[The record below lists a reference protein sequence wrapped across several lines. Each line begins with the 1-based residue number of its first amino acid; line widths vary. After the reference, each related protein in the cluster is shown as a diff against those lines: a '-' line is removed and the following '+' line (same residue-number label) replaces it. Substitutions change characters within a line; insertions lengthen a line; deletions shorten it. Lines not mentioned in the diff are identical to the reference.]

1 MSTVQRCRG
10 CGAPLDAQQAAR
22 AGACSNRSC
31 RRKLAN
37 QRERERLKTQRAAAA
52 TAARAAVTPLGARLG
67 VAEPDRLPVVVLP
80 VNTRRLQSLP
90 ASRRRAFRANLL
102 AAIAAATQRRVRAR
116 RADRAAPDGGVPPA
130 IAAGCATCAGFC
142 CRLGAEHAFLD
153 ADAIRRYVQRT
164 GTTGVGAITRA
175 FLRHLPAVSYRSS
188 CVYHAATGCSLPREM
203 RAEICNRFYCGP
215 LREHWP
221 ALAELGEGRAVLAAA
236 EAGSLVRVAVVDGS
250 GRRRPVGTRRSG

>member
-1 MSTVQRCRG
+1 MSTVERCPG
-10 CGAPLDAQQAAR
+10 CGAEIDSRQVAR
-22 AGACSNRSC
+22 AGACSSRSC

-52 TAARAAVTPLGARLG
+52 TAARAAVAPLGARLG
-67 VAEPDRLPVVVLP
+67 VAEPDRVPVVVLP
-80 VNTRRLQSLP
+80 ANTRRLQSLP

-102 AAIAAATQRRVRAR
+102 EAIAAATQRRVRAR
-116 RADRAAPDGGVPPA
+116 RAPGASPDGGVPPA

-175 FLRHLPAVSYRSS
+175 FLRHLPAVSYQSS
-188 CVYHAATGCSLPREM
+188 CVYHAASGCSLPREM

-215 LREHWP
+215 LREHWT
-221 ALAELGEGRAVLAAA
+221 ALAELGERRAVLAAA
-236 EAGSLVRVAVVDGS
+236 DAGSLVRLAVVNGT
-250 GRRRPVGTRRSG
+250 GQRRPVATRRSD